1 MPLFGKWYDGGL
13 RTAVGQ
19 LSLAGTSLLE
29 HVGLLD
35 LMPNVVQ
42 KTKETAEALVAGAG
56 KVKNQ
61 AADLGSSALEKTGVK
76 SVYNAASGYI
86 RGATETA
93 KWGACKLMETGKGEK
108 IDCYSLTCEPGKIC
122 YSPTCPRG
130 RNISVLSKET
140 FQDILRGVYQVG
152 GETTG
157 FLKPLSH

>member
-1 MPLFGKWYDGGL
+1 MPIVGKWYDGGL

-19 LSLAGTSLLE
+19 LSLAGTSLLD

-42 KTKETAEALVAGAG
+42 KTKETAEALIQGAG
-56 KVKNQ
+56 KVSTQ
-61 AADLGSSALEKTGVK
+61 ASHIGTSALEKTGVY

-86 RGATETA
+86 KGATETA
-93 KWGACKLMETGKGEK
+93 MWGACKLRETGKGVK
-108 IDCYSLTCEPGKIC
+108 IDCYSISCEPGKVC

-130 RNISVLSKET
+130 RNISLLSKET
-140 FQDILRGVYQVG
+140 FKDIIKGVYQVG

-157 FLKPLSH
+157 FLKPM